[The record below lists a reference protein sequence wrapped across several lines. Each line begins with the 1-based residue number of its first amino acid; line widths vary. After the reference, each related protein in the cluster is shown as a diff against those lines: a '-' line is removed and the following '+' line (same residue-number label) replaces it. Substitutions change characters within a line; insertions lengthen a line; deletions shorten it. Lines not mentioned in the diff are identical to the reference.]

1 MKPLWE
7 NDIKIDNIN
16 KQDKS
21 VLMVENNKINP
32 KNEIAQSNNQLPG
45 IYNLNKNIINLFIY
59 LFALKPQELRVQ
71 QFPAGHIFK
80 KDI

>member
-32 KNEIAQSNNQLPG
+32 KNEIAKSNNQLPG
-45 IYNLNKNIINLFIY
+45 I
-59 LFALKPQELRVQ
+59 
-71 QFPAGHIFK
+71 
-80 KDI
+80 